1 MRVAMLKADVLS
13 RNDSNGHWQAKH
25 CILNQRNPNDS
36 ASEPN
41 ERKTEHWTINGDAE
55 EEKKMRRR
63 GKTRANEWSG
73 EKKEQKKLAKSHD
86 FLVEKFIVVTFC
98 C

>member
-41 ERKTEHWTINGDAE
+41 ERKTEHWTINGESETQKKKKKCDE
-55 EEKKMRRR
+55 EEKRERMSEVVR
-63 GKTRANEWSG
+63 
-73 EKKEQKKLAKSHD
+73 KKSRKNWQK
-86 FLVEKFIVVTFC
+86 VTTF
-98 C
+98 

>member
-55 EEKKMRRR
+55 EEKKCD
-63 GKTRANEWSG
+63 EE
-73 EKKEQKKLAKSHD
+73 EKRERMSEVVRKKSRKNWQK
-86 FLVEKFIVVTFC
+86 VTTF
-98 C
+98 